1 MINVPKRE
9 ARRRRLARRGGGRD
23 RRGPRAAR
31 APSVGHARRGARTTI
46 RTVPIGARGQYEV
59 KVDARD
65 YAWVTRWRWSFKRFS
80 WRYGTNIYARRCV
93 RRCGRNVTLL
103 MHTEIL
109 IHRMGL
115 PRPPKH
121 TGEHININSLDN
133 TRRNL
138 AWATMSEQNANRRRR
153 ISKAEKVA
161 FAVAAERE
169 LRR

>member
-1 MINVPKRE
+1 M
-9 ARRRRLARRGGGRD
+9 
-23 RRGPRAAR
+23 
-31 APSVGHARRGARTTI
+31 TI
-46 RTVPIGARGQYEV
+46 RTVPIGAQGQYRV

-65 YAWVTRWRWSFKRFS
+65 YAWVTQWPWTFRRRS
-80 WRYGTNIYARRCV
+80 WRYGTNIYARRSV
-93 RRCGRNVTLL
+93 WRGGRNVTLD

-133 TRRNL
+133 TRHNL
-138 AWATMSEQNANRRRR
+138 AWATRSEQIANQRRR
-153 ISKAEKVA
+153 ISKAEQVA

-169 LRR
+169 RRR

>member
-1 MINVPKRE
+1 M
-9 ARRRRLARRGGGRD
+9 
-23 RRGPRAAR
+23 
-31 APSVGHARRGARTTI
+31 TI

-65 YAWVTRWRWSFKRFS
+65 YAWVTQWRWTFQRSS
-80 WRYGTNIYARRCV
+80 SRYATRIYARRCV
-93 RRCGRNVTLL
+93 RRGGRKVTLY

-115 PRPPKH
+115 PRPPER
-121 TGEHININSLDN
+121 TGEHLDNDSLDN

-138 AWATMSEQNANRRRR
+138 AWATASEQSANQRQR

-161 FAVAAERE
+161 FAVAAEA
-169 LRR
+169 LS

>member
-1 MINVPKRE
+1 MSSTGKRQARTLS
-9 ARRRRLARRGGGRD
+9 ARRVR
-23 RRGPRAAR
+23 RAAR
-31 APSVGHARRGARTTI
+31 TRI
-46 RTVPIGARGQYEV
+46 RTVKIGARGQYEV

-65 YAWVTRWRWSFKRFS
+65 YAWVTQWRWTFMRRS
-80 WRYGTNIYARRCV
+80 WRYGANIYARRCV
-93 RRCGRNVTLL
+93 RRGGRKVTLL

-115 PRPPKH
+115 PQPPKH
-121 TGEHININSLDN
+121 TGEHINIDSLDN

-161 FAVAAERE
+161 FAVAAEE
-169 LRR
+169 LS

>member
-1 MINVPKRE
+1 M
-9 ARRRRLARRGGGRD
+9 
-23 RRGPRAAR
+23 
-31 APSVGHARRGARTTI
+31 TI
-46 RTVPIGARGQYEV
+46 RIVPIGARGQYKV

-65 YAWVTRWRWSFKRFS
+65 YAWVTRWRWSFTRKS
-80 WRYGTNIYARRCV
+80 WRYGANIYARRAV
-93 RRCGRNVTLL
+93 QRGGRRVALW

-121 TGEHININSLDN
+121 TGEHININTLDN

-138 AWATMSEQNANRRRR
+138 AWATMSEQRANQRRR

-161 FAVAAERE
+161 FAVAAAGVPS
-169 LRR
+169 

>member
-1 MINVPKRE
+1 
-9 ARRRRLARRGGGRD
+9 
-23 RRGPRAAR
+23 
-31 APSVGHARRGARTTI
+31 
-46 RTVPIGARGQYEV
+46 V

-65 YAWVTRWRWSFKRFS
+65 YAWVTQWPWSFIRAS
-80 WRYGTNIYARRCV
+80 WRYDANIYARRCV
-93 RRCGRNVTLL
+93 RRGGRNVTLY

-121 TGEHININSLDN
+121 TGEHRDTNTLDN

-138 AWATMSEQNANRRRR
+138 AWATGSEQSANQRRR

-169 LRR
+169 RRR